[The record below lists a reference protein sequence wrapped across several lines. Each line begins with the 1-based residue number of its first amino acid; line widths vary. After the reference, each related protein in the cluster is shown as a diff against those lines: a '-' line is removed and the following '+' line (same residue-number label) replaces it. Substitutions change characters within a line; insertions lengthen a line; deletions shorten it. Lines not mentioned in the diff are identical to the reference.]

1 MPRQTNHPEDSRTA
15 APNTGGM
22 GRSLISSTG
31 GILMGRVTGLLRDVC
46 AAAYWGA
53 TGVAQAA
60 YTTAF
65 AIPNIFRNLFGE
77 GAANGAF
84 VPILSAHLEEDDKER
99 AWRIASRAITAQ
111 FLILILLTVLAS
123 VIALAL
129 GMTGLFKSES
139 ARTAVKILPV
149 LMPFTIFIC
158 GTAAF
163 GAVMQSM
170 NAFFLSYASQA
181 IFNIVQ
187 VASLGILAWGWRND
201 EPAALWLYCGSTL
214 LAGFLQMLALLLK
227 CRRLGYRYR
236 FDFDFKD
243 PEVRMLGRKYIPVL
257 VGNGANMINSFI
269 DSILA
274 ISLGAAAVGAL
285 NYSHRLVY
293 LPVGL
298 FGVAMG
304 SVGLR
309 ALSRAQARGDQQG
322 VADGLDYA
330 LRTVMFLALP
340 CTAYLLVAGRDVI
353 TFLFARGA
361 FTQEAINESSFA
373 LFFYMM
379 GLPAIC
385 GNKVA
390 TNPFHARKDTFTPM
404 CISIGCVILNLILN
418 LILMQ
423 YLRQGGLALA
433 TSICAWLNMALL
445 LALNKRHLSIWT
457 PRRALKAAIPLL
469 LAAAA
474 AGAACHYT
482 IAMLDAGGLAASLP
496 RTLFAAAKVFGGLAA
511 TSAAYLAACVLLRR
525 PEPRELL
532 AAVRRR

>member
-1 MPRQTNHPEDSRTA
+1 
-15 APNTGGM
+15 M

-84 VPILSAHLEEDDKER
+84 VPILSAHLEKDDKER

-298 FGVAMG
+298 FGVA
-304 SVGLR
+304 
-309 ALSRAQARGDQQG
+309 RG
-322 VADGLDYA
+322 
-330 LRTVMFLALP
+330 
-340 CTAYLLVAGRDVI
+340 
-353 TFLFARGA
+353 
-361 FTQEAINESSFA
+361 
-373 LFFYMM
+373 
-379 GLPAIC
+379 
-385 GNKVA
+385 
-390 TNPFHARKDTFTPM
+390 
-404 CISIGCVILNLILN
+404 
-418 LILMQ
+418 
-423 YLRQGGLALA
+423 
-433 TSICAWLNMALL
+433 
-445 LALNKRHLSIWT
+445 
-457 PRRALKAAIPLL
+457 
-469 LAAAA
+469 
-474 AGAACHYT
+474 
-482 IAMLDAGGLAASLP
+482 
-496 RTLFAAAKVFGGLAA
+496 
-511 TSAAYLAACVLLRR
+511 
-525 PEPRELL
+525 
-532 AAVRRR
+532 